1 MANPPNLALGYGSD
15 AYTNYTDAQ
24 KRLDDI
30 LSQRENRLFDPV
42 LLAMTQGLLS
52 PTKTGSFGE
61 AIGNTA
67 GLVGQAQATE
77 NKNNLD
83 FAKMRLDVAQ
93 QGLTTDIGL
102 QQQKNIAG
110 DIARNTTGYVPPAAP
125 NVPSAAQGSQ
135 VAGTSVMPA
144 GIGGVGAPPVTLPS
158 AGGALPSG
166 PAMPTAPAAPP
177 QGPLSTVAQAPQA
190 PQAQQPP
197 TGILGG
203 IPLGIPASSG
213 GMNMSPAEANIV
225 KIGMAQGK
233 TLPDM
238 YKYVADRRNDETV
251 WKEGFGV
258 HRPTNTFIPAPSAE
272 QVEIQLPGDKA
283 PRKVFKSDSMA
294 LQHYAQTNDPRYNE
308 VLDRMKNG
316 PQVARQPVVPTG
328 TQPGTAPAPQVGL
341 PTTTDVAAERSRAE
355 AEASAAGTSAGKR
368 TGAAMDKYET
378 AMESKNA
385 AISIKELISQPGAE
399 LTMGVLEKP
408 TVKAAIAGMVASG
421 KGIFDEDKFRD
432 AYTKLNIKFN
442 VPAKQGESKED
453 YEVRKQE
460 MYDRGR
466 QVASQAA
473 MLQFQASLLAKGQ
486 GAISNNERQLFAD
499 TTIGVKDSVNT
510 INKKADMIIARA
522 DFAKTISDTI
532 NEKGIS
538 LDKFKLTPEYKKL
551 EANYENSLRDI
562 WNPNRKKSQGTPST
576 GSPDLEAAR
585 RRLEARLP

>member
-1 MANPPNLALGYGSD
+1 MAEKQVNLALGAGTP
-15 AYTNYTDAQ
+15 AYDRYEVAKQ
-24 KRLDDI
+24 KFENMLAE
-30 LSQRENRLFDPV
+30 RENRLFDPT
-42 LLAMTQGLLS
+42 LLAMAQGFLA

-61 AIGNTA
+61 SLGNVA
-67 GLVGQAQATE
+67 GAVAPVQAAE
-77 NKNNLD
+77 DKRAMD
-83 FAKMRLDVAQ
+83 MARMRLEMAQ
-93 QGLTTDIGL
+93 QGVQTDIGL
-102 QQQKNIAG
+102 QQQKNINA
-110 DIARNTTGYVPPAAP
+110 DIARNTAGFVPPTTAPAA
-125 NVPSAAQGSQ
+125 PSAAQGTQ
-135 VAGTSVMPA
+135 AAGASVMPA
-144 GIGGVGAPPVTLPS
+144 GMGAAPATSPPV
-158 AGGALPSG
+158 GGALPSA
-166 PAMPTAPAAPP
+166 PAVAPAAPAAP
-177 QGPLSTVAQAPQA
+177 QGALSTAAQQPAP
-190 PQAQQPP
+190 AQQPP

-203 IPLGIPASSG
+203 IPLGIPASDG

-233 TLPDM
+233 SLPDM
-238 YKYVADRRNDETV
+238 YKFVTDRRNDETV

-294 LQHYAQTNDPRYNE
+294 LQHYAQTNDPRYNV

-328 TQPGTAPAPQVGL
+328 TQPGTAPAPAATSTGI

-355 AEASAAGTSAGKR
+355 AEASATGTSAGKR

-378 AMESKNA
+378 AMESKNS

-432 AYTKLNIKFN
+432 AYTKLNIKYN
-442 VPAKQGESKED
+442 VAPKQGETKEE
-453 YEVRKQE
+453 YAQRKQE

-522 DFAKTISDTI
+522 DFAKTVSDTI
-532 NEKGIS
+532 NEKSVS

-551 EANYENSLRDI
+551 ELDYENKLRDI
-562 WNPNRKKSQGTPST
+562 WNPNRKKSQGAPST

-585 RRLEARLP
+585 KRLEARLP